1 MLPTSLR
8 EMSPCDVAESVFGR
22 PQNTSWLRKPCGF
35 RVARLWAQSANASDI
50 IFRCLFVIV
59 LRLECAFHISGS
71 RVNAVSQCAHR
82 EHAPN
87 DVGPCDVAESVIGR
101 PQNTS
106 SWTGSEA
113 MRYALEFFASAQSY
127 VCTHLRASPERGSLF
142 PRVARGTSCDCFSCA
157 SCGLC
162 SAGSC
167 GRMHCSSARRSCK
180 LSSGLASVREV

>member
-1 MLPTSLR
+1 MWSMLPTSLR

-22 PQNTSWLRKPCGF
+22 PQNTSRLRKPCGF
-35 RVARLWAQSANASDI
+35 RVARLWAQSACASDI

-71 RVNAVSQCAHR
+71 RVNAVLQCAHW

-113 MRYALEFFASAQSY
+113 MRYVLEFFASAQLY

-142 PRVARGTSCDCFSCA
+142 PLR
-157 SCGLC
+157 
-162 SAGSC
+162 
-167 GRMHCSSARRSCK
+167 
-180 LSSGLASVREV
+180 